1 MKINRKRIY
10 ALFVVLLFICL
21 PIIAQVKSERTLDA
35 FDKISALG
43 DVEIQLVKG
52 DTAKITVSAPTQQ
65 DIESLTIK
73 NENGEL
79 KLNRVKGLFQDVKT
93 VRITVYYKL
102 LRSIEMQG
110 SASAL
115 VDKSL
120 KGDKIN
126 LVAGTGGQIVASV
139 AVNSVEASVGQ
150 GSVITL
156 SGTTETQKAS
166 AGSGGVYS
174 AFQLSSKTAYTEAN
188 TGGKVKVTVS
198 ENIEAKANTG
208 GYIGYAGNP
217 QKSKIKTLFGGTIEQ
232 TVASTDN

>member
-1 MKINRKRIY
+1 MNTNRKRIY
-10 ALFVVLLFICL
+10 ALFAAFLFICL
-21 PIIAQVKSERTLDA
+21 PVVAQIKSERTLDA
-35 FDKISALG
+35 FDKVSALG
-43 DVEIQLVKG
+43 DVEIQLMQG
-52 DTAKITVSAPTQQ
+52 DTEKITVNAPTQQ

-115 VDKSL
+115 VDKTL
-120 KGDKIN
+120 TVDKIN

-139 AVNSVEASVGQ
+139 AVNSVEISVGQ

-174 AFQLSSKTAYTEAN
+174 AFQLSSKTAYVEAN

-232 TVASTDN
+232 TVASIDN